1 MGGRKVVAALFLL
14 GGALTGGCGMTIR
27 HTVPEPI
34 HITVDVNIRVQEE
47 LKDFFDEIDTHE

>member
-1 MGGRKVVAALFLL
+1 MGGRTVVAALLLL

-34 HITVDVNIRVQEE
+34 HITVDVNVRVQEE
-47 LKDFFDEIDTHE
+47 LQGFFKEIDTQE